1 MTHEERFEKIEQQ
14 LARISDSQV
23 VAEELRRQSDRRF
36 ENEREAVW
44 AVIRANADQLSAN
57 AGQLSV
63 LEAALLSLQAA
74 IERFIQGQ
82 GGNGHGSTK

>member
-1 MTHEERFEKIEQQ
+1 MTHEERFEKIEQKLEQ
-14 LARISDSQV
+14 ISDALLV
-23 VAEELRRQSDRRF
+23 TAELQRRSDRRF